1 MSKFL
6 DEHGLEVLWD
16 KIKKAD
22 ALKAD
27 KTALDTTN
35 NTLNTT
41 NNTVKGI
48 LDGDKPLVNPVI
60 ASASWQVYKNDG
72 TTPVGS
78 PNTSVNI
85 SVENGYK
92 VKFTGTWKWAQTS
105 GRKNPTATSGNWGTT
120 LPANNTASNAYTS
133 GLLTATT
140 NITQNITAPQAG
152 LVYKDGKIHQA
163 DASALDTTSCTA
175 RVTFGNKIFYGVATA
190 GTPTD
195 AMISGL
201 TGEITTSKTKQ
212 VNANATSATQMY
224 VYAYPASW
232 GDLRAISKDGV
243 DAVLTA
249 FTKTTVNHNNGSGAA
264 AVPYNVYYTGNGALN
279 ANCTLKFE

>member
-35 NTLNTT
+35 NTVN
-41 NNTVKGI
+41 GI

-92 VKFTGTWKWAQTS
+92 VKFTGTWKWTQTS
-105 GRKNPTATSGNWGTT
+105 GKKNPTATSGNWGTT
-120 LPANNTASNAYTS
+120 LPSSDTASNAYTS
-133 GLLTATT
+133 GLLTSTT

-152 LVYKDGKIHQA
+152 LVYKNGKIHQA

-175 RVTFGNKIFYGVATA
+175 KVTFGNKIFYGVATA

-195 AMISGL
+195 TMISGL
-201 TGEITTSKTKQ
+201 TSEITTSKTK
-212 VNANATSATQMY
+212 
-224 VYAYPASW
+224 
-232 GDLRAISKDGV
+232 
-243 DAVLTA
+243 
-249 FTKTTVNHNNGSGAA
+249 
-264 AVPYNVYYTGNGALN
+264 
-279 ANCTLKFE
+279 